1 MEERKRREHVFKPR
15 ARLMLLLGDELI
27 RDTGIAVFELV
38 KNAYDAD
45 ASMCTVTLCHIHEE
59 GNPDTNIVVEDNGT
73 GMDLDTIRDVW
84 LEPGAENRKDERVKG
99 ERTRKF
105 KRLPLGEK
113 GVGRFAA
120 HKLGNEIQVVTRAR
134 HEKEVSVQIDWQDF
148 EKAKYLSEVKINI
161 EEREPKVFRRNSTGT
176 RIEIRDLREMPWN
189 KQRVRNLWRSITSI
203 CSPFKGPDDFKT
215 CLKLEPN
222 LGWLKGLLAPKDI
235 LKQSLFRFTG
245 TIDGNVL
252 SYDYE
257 FTPRHQL
264 EGIGIRTASK
274 KQMPVV
280 WFVEDPET
288 GKKEKIMVDLDK
300 FKIGPVRLV
309 FHMFDQEPLVLRLA
323 STDPGG
329 LKAYLNNS
337 GGVRVYRDGVR
348 VYDFGEPGND
358 WLDLGSKRVNVP
370 ARRISNNQIVGAV
383 MLNLEESTD
392 LIEKTNREGFVES
405 EAYKHFKYG
414 VEFAVQQAQHERN
427 FDKDRIHKVYSR
439 GKKKEPVLEDLTRLR
454 KEVEKRGLEKPLMPY
469 IDRVETQYRDV
480 LDRLLVAAGAGLN
493 LAAVMHE
500 VEKGIS
506 TLYDAISRG
515 DDQKR
520 LVTLARRLSDMVDGL
535 NWLTRKTG
543 KAKVK
548 ASVFIKQ
555 AIVNS
560 EFRFRGHEIEI
571 FNGIQHYDNPDFE
584 VRCSRRLIMTVLSN
598 LIDNAIYWL
607 DVKGDKH
614 KRLYIGT
621 TYELNEM
628 PAIVVAD
635 NGPGL
640 VDPPEYL
647 IQPFVSRKPDGMGL
661 GLHIADEI
669 MKTQNGRLLFP
680 GVGDLTLPKGY
691 TGAIIALEFK
701 KEK

>member
-1 MEERKRREHVFKPR
+1 MEVRQEKEHKFKPR

-27 RDTGIAVFELV
+27 RDSGIAVFELV

-45 ASMCTVTLCHIHEE
+45 ASLCTVTLCHIHDKE
-59 GNPDTNIVVEDNGT
+59 NPDAKIMVEDNGT
-73 GMDLDTIRDVW
+73 GMDLDTILDVW

-99 ERTRKF
+99 ERTKKF

-120 HKLGNEIQVVTRAR
+120 HKLGKKIQVVSRAKL
-134 HEKEVSVQIDWQDF
+134 EKEVRVQIDWRDF
-148 EKAKYLSEVKINI
+148 EKAKYLSDVKIDI
-161 EEREPKVFRRNSTGT
+161 EEREPRVFRHNSTGT
-176 RIEIRDLREMPWN
+176 RIEITDLREMPWN
-189 KQRVRNLWRSITSI
+189 KRRVRNLWRSITSI
-203 CSPFKGPDDFKT
+203 CSPFGGPDDFKA
-215 CLKLEPN
+215 CLTLEPS
-222 LGWLKGLLAPKDI
+222 LDWLKGLLDPKNI
-235 LKQSLFRFTG
+235 LKQSLFRFAG
-245 TIDGNVL
+245 KIDGKVL

-257 FTPRHQL
+257 FTPRHKL
-264 EGIGIRTASK
+264 EGIKGRAAGK

-280 WFVEDPET
+280 WSAEDPET
-288 GKKEKIMVDLDK
+288 GKREKIMVDLAK
-300 FKIGPVRLV
+300 YKVGPVRLV

-323 STDPGG
+323 STDAAG

-358 WLDLGSKRVNVP
+358 WLDLGGKRVNVP

-383 MLNLEESTD
+383 MLDLEASTD

-405 EAYKHFKYG
+405 EAYEHFRYA

-427 FDKDRIHKVYSR
+427 FDKGRIHKVYSR

-454 KEVEKRGLEKPLMPY
+454 KEVEKRGLEKPLMQY
-469 IDRVETQYRDV
+469 IDRVEIQYREV

-506 TLYDAISRG
+506 SLYDAISRG

-543 KAKVK
+543 KANVK
-548 ASVFIKQ
+548 ASVLIKQ

-560 EFRFRGHEIEI
+560 EFRFRGHGIDI
-571 FNGIQHYDNPDFE
+571 FDGIQDYSNPDFE
-584 VRCSRRLIMTVLSN
+584 VKCSRRLIMTVLSN

-607 DVKGDKH
+607 DVKGGNQKW
-614 KRLYIGT
+614 LYIGT
-621 TYELNEM
+621 TYDLNEL

-661 GLHIADEI
+661 GLHVADEI
-669 MKTQNGRLLFP
+669 MKTQNGKLLFP
-680 GVGDLTLPKGY
+680 EVGDLTLPKGY

-701 KEK
+701 RG